1 MHNPKPDWAM
11 NKREKA
17 RAEAIA
23 AGETPKRRKWPWV
36 VLLVL
41 VAGAAGGGYYAQQ
54 NGLLPT
60 PPEPAA
66 EAAPEAPAELV
77 VRLAPFEVT
86 TIAPGTLTETLRVTG
101 SLTPSRQVHLS
112 AEVSARLLEV
122 TVREGDSVKEG
133 ALLARFDVNSLEN
146 QLAQAQ
152 SSAEATRVQFNKA
165 QSDFERTQTLV
176 ERELAAPTALE
187 NARSGLEQLRA
198 QLASQETAVEN
209 AQTAVEKARVT
220 APFDGVIAER
230 QVDAGAFVA
239 TGSPLF
245 TIVDLTSLEVEATAP
260 VSISN
265 KIDAGQVVDL
275 RVEGFGDEAFTGEV
289 ERLNPMAISG
299 SRMLPIY
306 ITLENTSGELRGGM
320 FATGRITLEEKSG
333 AIWVPV
339 EAIREDAQ
347 GTHVLVAR
355 DGELVR
361 RGVEVAREWDNGA
374 KVEIASGLETG
385 DTVVAAALPEL
396 RPGQKFAYSE

>member
-23 AGETPKRRKWPWV
+23 KGEKPKRRKWPWL

-41 VAGAAGGGYYAQQ
+41 VVAAGGGYYYADQ
-54 NGLLPT
+54 NGLIPE
-60 PPEPAA
+60 PPEQAA
-66 EAAPEAPAELV
+66 PVEPEAPAELI

-86 TIAPGTLTETLRVTG
+86 EVAPGDLSETLRVTG

-112 AEVSARLLEV
+112 AEVSARLLDV

-133 ALLARFDVNSLEN
+133 ALLAQFDVVSLEN

-152 SSAEATRVQFNKA
+152 SNAEATRVQFAQA

-176 ERELAAPTALE
+176 ERDLAAPTALE
-187 NARSGLEQLRA
+187 NAQSGLDQLRA
-198 QLASQETAVEN
+198 QVAAQETSVQN
-209 AQTAVEKARVT
+209 AQTALEKARVT

-230 QVDAGAFVA
+230 QVDPGAFVA

-265 KIDAGQVVDL
+265 QITEGQIVTL
-275 RVEGFGDEAFTGEV
+275 RVEGFGDQTFTGEV

-299 SRMLPIY
+299 SRMLPVY
-306 ITLENTSGELRGGM
+306 IALENTNGALRGGM
-320 FATGRITLEEKSG
+320 FATGRITLEEKSD
-333 AIWVPV
+333 ALWVPV

-347 GTHVLVAR
+347 GTFVLTAN
-355 DGELVR
+355 GEALER
-361 RGVEVAREWDNGA
+361 RAVEVARDWDNGA
-374 KVEIASGLETG
+374 KVEIASGLEPG
-385 DTVVAAALPEL
+385 DTVVSAPLPEL
-396 RPGQKFAYSE
+396 RAGQKFAITE